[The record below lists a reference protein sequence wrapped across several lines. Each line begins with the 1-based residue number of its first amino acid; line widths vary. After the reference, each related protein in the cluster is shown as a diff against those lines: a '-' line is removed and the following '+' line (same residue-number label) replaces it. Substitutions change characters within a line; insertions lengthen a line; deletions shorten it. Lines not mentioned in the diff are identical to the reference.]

1 MAAHRPR
8 WSHSSSHAA
17 WRRLIKA
24 HALAGDQRSNQ
35 RAWVTGEEGEA
46 KAGSDQAADR
56 GGISAGMAT
65 TSSES
70 HALPELS

>member
-1 MAAHRPR
+1 MAARRRVGRTAVLTPLGVG
-8 WSHSSSHAA
+8 SSKHM
-17 WRRLIKA
+17 R
-24 HALAGDQRSNQ
+24 LAGDQRSNQ

-65 TSSES
+65 TS
-70 HALPELS
+70 LG